1 MRLLEDIAA
10 RLARSD
16 MLQGI
21 ALLFVALAFTLAIQ
35 WPTGAAI
42 ANQSW
47 FTVAPV
53 RLTLL
58 AIGALAWGA
67 GLGARP
73 TKARGPAEVTRID
86 LPGFGTPQWRAES
99 LATLG
104 ALLVLVPITLPFELA
119 THAASYPDVS
129 LAWSLGV
136 PLLAVTG
143 YFGAGLLL
151 GRLAD
156 VLRVSFL
163 LALLVPLVVAG
174 SAWLDVS
181 LGQTVLNPWTAS
193 LAVSVPYAVTLCVLS
208 LVTIVVLT
216 SRSGHRL
223 DGPADRRA
231 RA

>member
-1 MRLLEDIAA
+1 MRLLDDIAA

-35 WPTGAAI
+35 WPTGAVV

-58 AIGALAWGA
+58 AIGAMAWGA
-67 GLGARP
+67 GLGARSP
-73 TKARGPAEVTRID
+73 SARGPAEATRVD
-86 LPGFGTPQWRAES
+86 LPGFGTTAWRSEG

-129 LAWSLGV
+129 IAWSLGV
-136 PLLAVTG
+136 PLLAVMG

-156 VLRVSFL
+156 MLRVSFL
-163 LALLVPLVVAG
+163 LALLVPLLFAG

-181 LGQTVLNPWTAS
+181 LGHTVLNPWTAS
-193 LAVSVPYAVTLCVLS
+193 LAISVPYAAALCALS
-208 LVTIVVLT
+208 LVSIALLVTRRG
-216 SRSGHRL
+216 RSL
-223 DGPADRRA
+223 DGPTDA
-231 RA
+231 RAQA